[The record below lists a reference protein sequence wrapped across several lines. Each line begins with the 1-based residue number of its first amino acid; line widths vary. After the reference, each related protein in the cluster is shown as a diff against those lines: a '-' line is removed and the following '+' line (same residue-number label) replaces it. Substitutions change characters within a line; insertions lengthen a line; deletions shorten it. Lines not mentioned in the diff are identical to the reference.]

1 MSEYRH
7 YFIGIHIPE
16 QLAHQIKQDIDQRSG
31 LFFQK
36 WTAPHDYHVTLIFLG
51 AIPEERLKKI
61 IHLLD
66 ILSNEA
72 SAFPLELNEVGQFGA
87 KERPRVFFAKPHESE
102 PLMHLREK
110 VKEAVLAAGHPVE
123 KRPFHPHMTIA
134 RKWNADDPYEKQA
147 PLRKE
152 PYVMEVSRIT
162 LFEIRP
168 KETPRYHAI
177 KQFTLHK

>member
-1 MSEYRH
+1 MAENRH

-16 QLAHQIKQDIDQRSG
+16 QLAHQIKKDMDLRSG
-31 LFFQK
+31 LSFQK
-36 WTAPHDYHVTLIFLG
+36 WTAPDDYHVTLLFLG
-51 AIPEERLKKI
+51 AIPDERLKKI
-61 IHLLD
+61 IELLD

-72 SAFPLELNEVGQFGA
+72 AAFSLELNEVGQFGM
-87 KERPRVFFAKPHESE
+87 KERPRVFFAKPNESE
-102 PLMHLREK
+102 PLMQLREK
-110 VKEAVLAAGHPVE
+110 VKEAVLSAGHPVE

-134 RKWNADDPYEKQA
+134 RKWNADYSFAEQA

-152 PYVMEVSRIT
+152 PYVIEVSCMT

-177 KQFTLHK
+177 KQFALHK